1 MIMTIVTEMVMVTD
15 NQCSLMLFFSQ
26 IVSMASIA
34 IGTKITFFVIIVFV
48 ASLIIITVFAFLLIC
63 FVIGCQVARWFL
75 AVTNYPH
82 YLSVTST
89 TSQSQLMHNG
99 ILLRE
104 MEVVIEVAYLEDGND
119 FQRLIETKS
128 LLGWLDRFH
137 TAKLLIGWIGLV

>member
-1 MIMTIVTEMVMVTD
+1 MQL
-15 NQCSLMLFFSQ
+15 NAFFSQ

-34 IGTKITFFVIIVFV
+34 IGTKITFFAIIVFV
-48 ASLIIITVFAFLLIC
+48 ASFIIITAFAFLLIC
-63 FVIGCQVARWFL
+63 FVIGCQGARWFL

-104 MEVVIEVAYLEDGND
+104 MEVVIEVASFEDGND